1 MREKLESTLLSVTSK
16 VESNKYLGSIKDAF
30 TMFVPFIIVGSFGNM
45 FNILISGTNGLAQWF
60 PLACKSITCF
70 YNN

>member
-16 VESNKYLGSIKDAF
+16 VESNKYLGSIKEAF

-45 FNILISGTNGLAQWF
+45 FNILISGANGLAQWF
-60 PLACKSITCF
+60 P
-70 YNN
+70 

>member
-30 TMFVPFIIVGSFGNM
+30 TMFVPFIIVGSY
-45 FNILISGTNGLAQWF
+45 W
-60 PLACKSITCF
+60 K
-70 YNN
+70 YV

>member
-45 FNILISGTNGLAQWF
+45 FNILKLLF
-60 PLACKSITCF
+60 CKWVVIIR
-70 YNN
+70 